1 MKIAIVGT
9 GIAGNVAAYH
19 LNKKHDI
26 TVYEAADYV
35 GGHTH
40 THDIELDGEKH
51 KIDTGFIVFN
61 HKTYPNFI
69 NLLKELNVGYQHSDM
84 SFSVQA
90 EASGLEYN
98 GNTLNSLFA
107 QRSNL
112 FKPSF
117 YRMIKDIL
125 RFNKESLELLEIQ
138 SESIT
143 LGDYLSIKGYS
154 QQFVDHYIVQMG
166 AAIWSTDHQSM
177 MSFPA
182 RFFVQ
187 FFHNHGML
195 SVDDRPQ
202 WYVIKGGSRSYLEPL
217 IESFRSKIRLN
228 SPVEKIER
236 EKDHVW
242 IESNGTRMKYDYVFI
257 ASHSDQALNMLQQP
271 TPLENKVLGAIP
283 YTANQAVLHT
293 DQSILPKRKLAWAA
307 WNYHLLKQKRE
318 GVALTYNMN
327 ILQRLQSKNT
337 FCVSLNYQDHI
348 DPQHIIK
355 TLDYTHPFFSQAG
368 VDAQTKHSELNGQN
382 RTFYCG
388 AYWRYGF
395 HEDGVVSSLRALKDF
410 DQHLK
415 SQTGNL
421 EGLSNVTE
429 IDYAKQDILWSRSA

>member
-19 LNKKHDI
+19 LNKNHDI

-69 NLLKELNVGYQHSDM
+69 NLLKELNVEYQHSDM

-143 LGDYLSIKGYS
+143 LGDYLSIKEYS
-154 QQFVDHYIVQMG
+154 QQFVDHYIVPM
-166 AAIWSTDHQSM
+166 
-177 MSFPA
+177 
-182 RFFVQ
+182 
-187 FFHNHGML
+187 
-195 SVDDRPQ
+195 
-202 WYVIKGGSRSYLEPL
+202 
-217 IESFRSKIRLN
+217 
-228 SPVEKIER
+228 
-236 EKDHVW
+236 
-242 IESNGTRMKYDYVFI
+242 
-257 ASHSDQALNMLQQP
+257 
-271 TPLENKVLGAIP
+271 
-283 YTANQAVLHT
+283 
-293 DQSILPKRKLAWAA
+293 
-307 WNYHLLKQKRE
+307 
-318 GVALTYNMN
+318 
-327 ILQRLQSKNT
+327 
-337 FCVSLNYQDHI
+337 
-348 DPQHIIK
+348 
-355 TLDYTHPFFSQAG
+355 
-368 VDAQTKHSELNGQN
+368 
-382 RTFYCG
+382 
-388 AYWRYGF
+388 
-395 HEDGVVSSLRALKDF
+395 
-410 DQHLK
+410 
-415 SQTGNL
+415 
-421 EGLSNVTE
+421 
-429 IDYAKQDILWSRSA
+429 